1 MDYKKH
7 YELLIST
14 RKSLGRI
21 KKKFDGLHNHH
32 IIPKSLGGDKSK
44 SNLVLLT
51 PKEHFIAHLLLLMV
65 YKNSDDYNSY
75 RKMSYAFWNMCGRNK
90 LKSIN
95 SKSYQMAIEEKKMLS
110 VWVKK
115 ENKEK
120 FISSHELEK
129 YISAGWERGRKS
141 FSDLTIN
148 KIRET
153 KSGYVWISKDDFQK
167 TVSKE
172 EVENYVYEKWKIGRA
187 KFTDEHKQ
195 NIKNGLTGRTLEE
208 THKNNIGKSLKGK
221 PLKPHNEERRKKLA
235 KPVIIHG
242 IKYDGLRWAADSLN
256 TTITVIYNKLHN
268 KKLTDCYYL

>member
-1 MDYKKH
+1 M
-7 YELLIST
+7 
-14 RKSLGRI
+14 
-21 KKKFDGLHNHH
+21 
-32 IIPKSLGGDKSK
+32 
-44 SNLVLLT
+44 
-51 PKEHFIAHLLLLMV
+51 
-65 YKNSDDYNSY
+65 
-75 RKMSYAFWNMCGRNK
+75 
-90 LKSIN
+90 
-95 SKSYQMAIEEKKMLS
+95 
-110 VWVKK
+110 
-115 ENKEK
+115 
-120 FISSHELEK
+120 
-129 YISAGWERGRKS
+129 
-141 FSDLTIN
+141 
-148 KIRET
+148 
-153 KSGYVWISKDDFQK
+153 WISKDDFQK